1 MQPNLIAVIGAAGAV
16 AFQAQQGHHARQEAA
31 HAMANATQSNGTS
44 AFLPVSVTS
53 NPNRGH
59 SNTDAAFT
67 SNTSNYKSETHP
79 QQQHELGTNGNS
91 AAAQSLGTDDVQNSH
106 GEHSTSDLNDHRQSA
121 NPGQG
126 FQAADQEADCGDHS
140 NNDYRDKG
148 VPSHESALEE
158 KQDKSNAPHS
168 WGDALVLQFLHEH
181 SAMSPEDVSKQ
192 LQVPDDFR
200 QIVKSEEDSLVLAAC
215 RHRNMLSLFRAYAA
229 HDILNFISFA
239 RLYCCQLQS

>member
-59 SNTDAAFT
+59 SNTDAALT
-67 SNTSNYKSETHP
+67 SNTGNKTSEMHP
-79 QQQHELGTNGNS
+79 QQQQESGTNGNG
-91 AAAQSLGTDDVQNSH
+91 AATRGLDTDVHSSN
-106 GEHSTSDLNDHRQSA
+106 GEHSTSDLNDRQQSA
-121 NPGQG
+121 TPGQG
-126 FQAADQEADCGDHS
+126 IQAADQVAHHGDH
-140 NNDYRDKG
+140 NGTDLRDKD

-158 KQDKSNAPHS
+158 KQDKPNAPHS

-181 SAMSPEDVSKQ
+181 SAMSPEDVGKQ
-192 LQVPDDFR
+192 LQVPDDFC
-200 QIVKSEEDSLVLAAC
+200 QIVESEEDSLVLAAC

-229 HDILNFISFA
+229 HDILKFISFA